1 MTAGTPC
8 ALAMFCRSATVSAFC
23 SKKPPSFVA
32 HSGSS
37 SPMRLLYDTTRLN
50 GDGFG
55 VAVGELVPPTVGEG
69 DGATA
74 VPPQAAAR
82 TTVAMERA
90 RARRMRHLPH
100 TRNGS
105 VEW

>member
-1 MTAGTPC
+1 MGIFAVDDMAGVDVAWRVREEFRHLDGVITGVGHEV
-8 ALAMFCRSATVSAFC
+8 RSHGVGF
-23 SKKPPSFVA
+23 
-32 HSGSS
+32 
-37 SPMRLLYDTTRLN
+37 
-50 GDGFG
+50 GFG
-55 VAVGELVPPTVGEG
+55 VAVGDVVPATVGEG